1 MSAKTQGALFKGPS
15 LSFSYAI
22 DDFLTFVAIEKGLS
36 DNYQLSNRR
45 SLQELAAWCQERGFQ
60 DPRAVQT
67 DDLTAYLSYL
77 KTRPRRA
84 PGRDPQKPSLSDSS
98 MRLAIIAIRLF
109 YGFLRSRHGLKRDP
123 AGVLRTPKLKSPL
136 PRTLNQLEAKNFL
149 SVPLSQHRRLFQTKD
164 SPFWQC
170 AYTAPDG
177 TYVRKSTGQTDYA
190 KALEVSRGYVHHEV
204 VLDQNSASPEWITR
218 LDLSQ
223 RLYPRRDRAI
233 LEVLYASGARASEVA
248 TLVLAN
254 ANLEERILRVVG
266 KGNKTRLV
274 PINQAAA
281 AAIDDYIKN
290 ERPRLTAATRHTGV
304 PARSRPE
311 LFLSQKRGKPQP
323 LTYVRIWQIV
333 KELAALAG
341 VDKTIYPHLLRH
353 SCATHLL
360 ERGCDLRVIQELLGH
375 ADIMTIERYTH
386 VSNGHVKAV
395 YKRCHPRSGAVKQPD
410 VQSQVPA
417 AGDHATVAARSRS

>member
-1 MSAKTQGALFKGPS
+1 MSANTRSVLFKGPS
-15 LSFSYAI
+15 LPFAEAI
-22 DDFLTFVAIEKGLS
+22 DSFILFLAVEKGLS
-36 DNYQLSNRR
+36 SNYQFSNRR
-45 SLQELAAWCQERGFQ
+45 SLQELAAWCQGQGFQ
-60 DPRAVQT
+60 DPRTVQT

-98 MRLAIIAIRLF
+98 MRLTIIAIRLF
-109 YGFLRSRHGLKRDP
+109 YDFLKRRHGLKSDP
-123 AGVLRTPKLKSPL
+123 AGVLRTPKVKSPL
-136 PRTLNQLEAKNFL
+136 PHTLNQFEAKNFL
-149 SVPLSQHRRLFQTKD
+149 AVPLSQHRRLFQTKA

-177 TYVRKSTGQTDYA
+177 TYVRKSTGQTDKE
-190 KALEVSRGYVHHEV
+190 KATEVSRGYVHQEV
-204 VLDQNSASPEWITR
+204 VLGQNSATPEWITR

-233 LEVLYASGARASEVA
+233 LELLYATGARASEVA
-248 TLVLAN
+248 NLLLAN
-254 ANLEERILRVVG
+254 VNLEERILRVVG

-290 ERPRLTAATRHTGV
+290 ERSRLIAATRCTGI
-304 PARSRPE
+304 PAKPWPQ
-311 LFLSQKRGKPQP
+311 LFLSQKRGKP

-333 KELAALAG
+333 KELAALTG

-360 ERGCDLRVIQELLGH
+360 ENRCDLRVIQELLGH
-375 ADIMTIERYTH
+375 ADIMTTEIYTH
-386 VSNGHVKAV
+386 VSDTHVKEV
-395 YKRCHPRSGAVKQPD
+395 YKRCHPRSGAPKQ
-410 VQSQVPA
+410 QTLQPA
-417 AGDHATVAARSRS
+417 ALNLPQIA

>member
-1 MSAKTQGALFKGPS
+1 MSAKTRSAPFTGPS
-15 LSFSYAI
+15 LSFSDAI
-22 DDFLTFVAIEKGLS
+22 DDFLVFVAVERGLS

-45 SLQELAAWCQERGFQ
+45 SLQELALWCQGRGFQ
-60 DPRAVQT
+60 DPRTVQT

-84 PGRDPQKPSLSDSS
+84 PGRDPKKPSLSDSS

-123 AGVLRTPKLKSPL
+123 AAVLRTPKLKSPL
-136 PRTLNQLEAKNFL
+136 PHTLNQLEAKNFL
-149 SVPLSQHRRLFQTKD
+149 ALPISQHRRLFMIKG

-177 TYVRKSTGQTDYA
+177 RYVRKSTGQTDYA

-204 VLDQNSASPEWITR
+204 NLDPNSASPEWIAR

-248 TLVLAN
+248 TLLLAN
-254 ANLEERILRVVG
+254 ANLEEGILRVVG

-281 AAIDDYIKN
+281 AAIEDYIKN
-290 ERPRLTAATRHTGV
+290 ERLRLTAATRHTGV

-333 KELAALAG
+333 KELAAFAR
-341 VDKTIYPHLLRH
+341 VDKEIYPHLFRH

-360 ERGCDLRVIQELLGH
+360 EGGMNLRFIQELLGH
-375 ADIMTIERYTH
+375 ANIMTIERYTH
-386 VSNGHVKAV
+386 VSDTHVKEV
-395 YKRCHPRSGAVKQPD
+395 FKRCHPRSGAAP
-410 VQSQVPA
+410 PA
-417 AGDHATVAARSRS
+417 TITATTVAA

>member
-1 MSAKTQGALFKGPS
+1 MSAKTQSAPFKGPS
-15 LSFSYAI
+15 LSFSNAI
-22 DDFLTFVAIEKGLS
+22 DDYLGFVAIEKGLS

-45 SLQELAAWCQERGFQ
+45 SLQELAAWCQGRGFQ
-60 DPRAVQT
+60 DPRTVQT

-77 KTRPRRA
+77 KARPRRA
-84 PGRDPQKPSLSDSS
+84 PGRDPQKLSLSDSS

-123 AGVLRTPKLKSPL
+123 AAVLRIPKLKSPL

-149 SVPLSQHRRLFQTKD
+149 AVPLSQHRRLFQTKA

-177 TYVRKSTGQTDYA
+177 TYIRKSTGQTDKE
-190 KALEVSRGYVHHEV
+190 KAAEVSRGYVHQEV
-204 VLDQNSASPEWITR
+204 VLGQNSSTPEWITR

-248 TLVLAN
+248 TLLLAN
-254 ANLEERILRVVG
+254 VNLGERILRVVG

-290 ERPRLTAATRHTGV
+290 ERSRLTAATRRTGV
-304 PARSRPE
+304 AAKAWPQ
-311 LFLSQKRGKPQP
+311 LFLSQKRGKP
-323 LTYVRIWQIV
+323 LTYVRVWQLV
-333 KELAALAG
+333 KELAALTV
-341 VDKTIYPHLLRH
+341 VDKTIHPHLLRH

-360 ERGCDLRVIQELLGH
+360 ENGCDLRVIQELLGH

-395 YKRCHPRSGAVKQPD
+395 YKRCHPRSGAPKQQT
-410 VQSQVPA
+410 VQPA
-417 AGDHATVAARSRS
+417 ALNLPQIA